1 MFSTKTR
8 VTAILFFVL
17 VIICL
22 IFGFMW
28 WNTKKDLKNTQ
39 AELDNA
45 NAQIMVLKEDND
57 RLVEYNNRKNEEIK
71 DLENKYKEKLK
82 NIPKDSCGDM
92 KPSKELMEYF
102 RSL

>member
-1 MFSTKTR
+1 MFSTKTK
-8 VTAILFFVL
+8 VTVILIL
-17 VIICL
+17 ILIIISL

-28 WNTKKDLKNTQ
+28 WNTRKDLKNTQ

-45 NAQIMVLKEDND
+45 NAQITVLKADND
-57 RLVEYNNRKNEEIK
+57 KLVEYNNLKNQEIK
-71 DLENKYKEKLK
+71 ELESKYKEKLK

-92 KPSKELMEYF
+92 KPSKELLEYF